1 MTHRL
6 QTASTVAHGVRHRQE
21 GSPVPATRT
30 AHSLYANRFRDD
42 PERRSTVADV
52 PTATT
57 APTTPR
63 TAATVAAA
71 VSVQVAAVLPLFLFG
86 GLAVQVS
93 DELGMSVSA
102 IGWVSGLYFAVS
114 ALTTVPSG
122 RLVDRFG
129 ALVTARAAV
138 ALSAGAM
145 LGIAAFAHHPAVLT
159 AFMVLCAPANGLGQ
173 LASNIVLTEWAPLRR
188 RGLLFGAKQASVP
201 LCVMLG
207 GLSVPV
213 VALTLGWRWAFAFG
227 AALVLLALAP
237 LAGLG
242 RPAVRPKSA
251 DGKGFDPKLLLFAAA
266 TCLGASAATPIGS
279 FLTTYTVDIGGSEQ
293 YAGLVLTIGGIAGV
307 IGRTGFGA
315 VADLRKGGEFGVIAL
330 MLVGGAAGLAT
341 YLLELPSLLP
351 LGTAAAYALG
361 WAWPGLMNHAVTSR
375 YPEAPALATSVTQ
388 TGIFLGGAFGP
399 IGFGLLVD
407 HAGWAAGWT
416 ATIAAMG
423 MSALFIVAGSLAYAR
438 ARH

>member
-1 MTHRL
+1 M
-6 QTASTVAHGVRHRQE
+6 
-21 GSPVPATRT
+21 
-30 AHSLYANRFRDD
+30 
-42 PERRSTVADV
+42 
-52 PTATT
+52 
-57 APTTPR
+57 
-63 TAATVAAA
+63 
-71 VSVQVAAVLPLFLFG
+71 SVQVAAVLPLFLFG

-129 ALVTARAAV
+129 ALVTARVAV

-145 LGIAAFAHHPAVLT
+145 LGIAVFAREPVVLT
-159 AFMVLCAPANGLGQ
+159 AFMILCAPANGLGQ
-173 LASNIVLTEWAPLRR
+173 LASNTVLTEWAPLRG

-201 LCVMLG
+201 LCIMLG
-207 GLSVPV
+207 GLSVPA
-213 VALTLGWRWAFAFG
+213 VALTLGWRWAFVFG
-227 AALVLLALAP
+227 AALVLLALVP

-242 RPAVRPKSA
+242 RPAVRPKA
-251 DGKGFDPKLLLFAAA
+251 PGARGFDARLLLFAAA

-279 FLTTYTVDIGGSEQ
+279 FLTTYTVDIGGSEH

-307 IGRTGFGA
+307 IGRTGAGA
-315 VADLRKGGEFGVIAL
+315 LGDRRQGGEFGVIAL

-341 YLLELPSLLP
+341 YLFELPSLLP

-375 YPEAPALATSVTQ
+375 YPDAPALATSVTQ

-399 IGFGLLVD
+399 VGFGLLVD
-407 HAGWAAGWT
+407 RAGWAAGWT
-416 ATIAAMG
+416 AAIAAMG
-423 MSALFIVAGSLAYAR
+423 LSALFIVAGSLAYSR